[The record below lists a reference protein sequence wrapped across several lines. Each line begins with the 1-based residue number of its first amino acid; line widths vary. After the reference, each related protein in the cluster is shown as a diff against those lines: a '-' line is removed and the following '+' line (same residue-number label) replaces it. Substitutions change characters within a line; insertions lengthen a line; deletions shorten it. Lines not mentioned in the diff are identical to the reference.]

1 LNSSINIELFG
12 RQEVLDRLML
22 KEDSS
27 SWLVPKVLRKET
39 IKNYR
44 EDIIT
49 TDAFQRNR
57 QQLFSS
63 LSEFIGS

>member
-1 LNSSINIELFG
+1 
-12 RQEVLDRLML
+12 M
-22 KEDSS
+22 KDSS